1 MVPTQTLRRAA
12 STVALLVSIRIRPD
26 RLTEFI
32 NIIEADALGSRQEPG
47 CLRFDV
53 LRDPHDDHRFHL
65 YEMYRDE
72 AAASLHREQPHF
84 ALWADFKASGGT
96 FAEEQ
101 TKLEADVLF
110 TDAA

>member
-1 MVPTQTLRRAA
+1 MLRRSA

-72 AAASLHREQPHF
+72 AAASLHRVVGIP
-84 ALWADFKASGGT
+84 L
-96 FAEEQ
+96 
-101 TKLEADVLF
+101 LEDTPLAVSKVRKMEATCWRNL
-110 TDAA
+110 